1 MFLDDPQKKN
11 NIIFSEDDY
20 NQKYTINIPPQK
32 PETTVDDI
40 AVFLF
45 TDYFV
50 IWVRGTGK
58 DASKRFY
65 DAKKHIFSTENARA
79 AFLCGKKAVLAKFL
93 PGRFR
98 RH

>member
-58 DASKRFY
+58 EASKRFY
-65 DAKKHIFSTENARA
+65 DAKKHIFSEMRSLNIDRRPISHFYYLL
-79 AFLCGKKAVLAKFL
+79 FLKVF
-93 PGRFR
+93 FF
-98 RH
+98 